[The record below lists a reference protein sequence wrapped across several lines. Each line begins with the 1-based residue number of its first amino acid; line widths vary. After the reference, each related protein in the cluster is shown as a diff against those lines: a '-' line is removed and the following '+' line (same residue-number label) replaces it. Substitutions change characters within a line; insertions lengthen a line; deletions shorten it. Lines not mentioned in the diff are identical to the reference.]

1 MNWENFQ
8 IWHNFLLNTEYKD
21 NLISK
26 AIGEFSRVLTDHKN
40 KFSELNLNK
49 ENLKK
54 EDWISYGRINSILNK
69 INIKY
74 KLNLELPR
82 KKCETSQ
89 KFNRNFDIKNGMMYN
104 VPAELNGIDTMTNDY
119 FYIPIHKTRRHIH
132 GVPIDFVETYIINM
146 IETSQWEKH
155 IYQYYYSMAT
165 LASINKINNCAI
177 YECPE
182 KYCIENISKNNKK
195 EEKLIKCKQKINVF
209 SKIIEL
215 KKYVSEE
222 TYKKIKKYYHKKL
235 VDNFRINFPRKI
247 KNITYCIGNCFYS
260 NGYIHNGLP
269 SGEQS
274 CNLCKI
280 TFCRECNKSP
290 FHFGELC
297 NFSDEITFENSDDYR
312 KCPGCGIWIER
323 EEGCAHMKC
332 PCGVHFC
339 YQCRGV
345 LCANDPYYHICKMD
359 NPDPHFRD
367 FHINDPSVQHEGEIA
382 CNCKNCTD

>member
-40 KFSELNLNK
+40 EFSELDLNK

-155 IYQYYYSMAT
+155 IYQYYYMDR
-165 LASINKINNCAI
+165 
-177 YECPE
+177 
-182 KYCIENISKNNKK
+182 
-195 EEKLIKCKQKINVF
+195 
-209 SKIIEL
+209 II
-215 KKYVSEE
+215 
-222 TYKKIKKYYHKKL
+222 H
-235 VDNFRINFPRKI
+235 
-247 KNITYCIGNCFYS
+247 
-260 NGYIHNGLP
+260 
-269 SGEQS
+269 
-274 CNLCKI
+274 
-280 TFCRECNKSP
+280 
-290 FHFGELC
+290 
-297 NFSDEITFENSDDYR
+297 
-312 KCPGCGIWIER
+312 
-323 EEGCAHMKC
+323 
-332 PCGVHFC
+332 
-339 YQCRGV
+339 
-345 LCANDPYYHICKMD
+345 
-359 NPDPHFRD
+359 
-367 FHINDPSVQHEGEIA
+367 
-382 CNCKNCTD
+382 